1 MDRTLEF
8 KDQSVEE
15 LKALYHDLSKE
26 IFDMKNEISTTRKIE
41 KPHLLRLKKRNRA
54 RVLTLLSQKGERVRY
69 ER

>member
-1 MDRTLEF
+1 MVEI

-26 IFDMKNEISTTRKIE
+26 IFDMKNEISTTRKLE

-54 RVLTLLSQKGERVRY
+54 RVLTLLQQKGGTVRY
-69 ER
+69 EE